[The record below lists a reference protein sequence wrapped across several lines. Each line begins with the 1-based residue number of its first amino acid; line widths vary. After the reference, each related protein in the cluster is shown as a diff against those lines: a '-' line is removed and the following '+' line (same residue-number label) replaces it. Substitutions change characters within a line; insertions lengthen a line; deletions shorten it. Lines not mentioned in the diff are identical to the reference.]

1 MFRKFW
7 LDVILATIF
16 IFGLMGLFN
25 SVTAFKIFDVFDPIG
40 TAFGDM
46 EFTDIVFS
54 QLRDDPV
61 ADDRVVLVNLS
72 TLSRGEIGMM
82 LQIISQYNPACI
94 GIDSFFYDPHEDDPE
109 GDMMLMEGLGSVK
122 NLILA
127 EKLLPDPNDPTRD
140 TIVYSWEVFNS
151 FAASNAFVNLIT
163 DAEEQADLKMCREFY
178 PKFAVNG
185 NERVAFGVA
194 LAAQYDSIAAAEFL
208 ARNNEVEVINYR
220 GNVLDYGATKFGN
233 KYYALDVQDVF
244 QENFTPDIIEGK
256 IVMFCY
262 LGRHLGDRESLEDK
276 FYTPLNEK
284 YIGRAFPDMYGG
296 VVHANII
303 SMVLNRDYINNMS
316 DYSGYVFAIILCF
329 MNVALFSLVYKIIP
343 KWYDGITKL
352 FQLVELGVLVYGVIY
367 ILELYSFKAEIG
379 VAMAAVAL
387 AGDSLEVYY
396 GVVKNSFTK
405 EGRKSLFKVDKL

>member
-7 LDVILATIF
+7 LDVILGTVF
-16 IFGLMGLFN
+16 IFGLMGLFQ
-25 SVTAFKIFDVFDPIG
+25 SFTAFKIFDVFDPIG
-40 TAFGDM
+40 EAFGDM
-46 EFTDIVFS
+46 EMTDIVFS

-61 ADDRVVLVNLS
+61 AEERLVLVNLS
-72 TLSRGEIGMM
+72 NLQRGEIGMM
-82 LQIISQYNPACI
+82 LQIIAKYNPKCI
-94 GIDSFFYDPHEDDPE
+94 GIDSFFYDPKEDTL
-109 GDMMLMEGLGSVK
+109 GDMMLMEGLASVD

-127 EKLLPDPNDPTRD
+127 EKLLPHPTDPSQD
-140 TIVYSWEVFNS
+140 TILYSWEGFNQFS
-151 FAASNAFVNLIT
+151 ASNAFVNLIT
-163 DAEEQADLKMCREFY
+163 DASEQAELKMCREFN
-178 PKFAVNG
+178 PTFDVRGDQRLAFAVQM
-185 NERVAFGVA
+185 
-194 LAAQYDSIAAAEFL
+194 AAEYDSAAAAEFI
-208 ARNNEVEVINYR
+208 ARGNEVEVINYR

-233 KYYALDVQDVF
+233 KYYALDVPDVF
-244 QENFTPDIIEGK
+244 NENFTPDLIEDK

-262 LGRHLGDRESLEDK
+262 LGKFLGDRESLEDK

-303 SMVLNRDYINNMS
+303 TMILNRDYINVMS
-316 DYSGYVFAIILCF
+316 DYAGYIFAVILCF
-329 MNVALFSLVYKIIP
+329 LNVALFSLIYKKIP

-352 FQLVELGVLVYGVIY
+352 FQLIEIAVLVYGVIY
-367 ILELYSFKAEIG
+367 VLELYSFKAEIG
-379 VAMAAVAL
+379 IATFAVAI